1 MKRQMRNQIKNVS
14 LVAVLLLGGV
24 LSAQADND
32 VYNNTLK
39 QPRGDA
45 ALQTDT
51 NDCSQM
57 LGAPQNGTVTSREYK
72 SCMLSHGWRFSHTVR
87 ERVRTTQNNMYP
99 DPDNPGL
106 MCKDFTIGGVTGSDC
121 SNF

>member
-1 MKRQMRNQIKNVS
+1 MKRLALM
-14 LVAVLLLGGV
+14 AVILLGSV

-39 QPRGDA
+39 QPRGDDALHADNAICDAQFGA
-45 ALQTDT
+45 A
-51 NDCSQM
+51 
-57 LGAPQNGTVTSREYK
+57 QNGIATSREYK
-72 SCMLSHGWRFSHTVR
+72 RCMLGRGWRISHTVR
-87 ERVRTTQNNMYP
+87 ERTQSQNGMYP

-106 MCKDFTIGGVTGSDC
+106 MCKDFTIGGVVGSSC

>member
-1 MKRQMRNQIKNVS
+1 MKRQIKNLG
-14 LVAVLLLGGV
+14 LVAVSLLGGV
-24 LSAQADND
+24 LNAHADND
-32 VYNNTLK
+32 IYTNALK
-39 QPRGDA
+39 QARGNDA
-45 ALQTDT
+45 LHVDT
-51 NDCSQM
+51 ETCSQM
-57 LGAPQNGTVTSREYK
+57 LGAPQNGTVTSGEYK